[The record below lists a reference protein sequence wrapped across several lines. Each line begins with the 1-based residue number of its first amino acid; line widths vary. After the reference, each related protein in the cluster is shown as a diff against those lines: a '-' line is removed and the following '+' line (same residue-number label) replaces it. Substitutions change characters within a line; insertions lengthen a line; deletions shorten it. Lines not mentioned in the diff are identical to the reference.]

1 MIKRRINTRFQLSKY
16 YYFYHFETNSTY
28 YLYSGIFAEVACRA
42 VGLKFRI
49 YTKGYS
55 FWRCLIRQTECCRH
69 SHRQKYFWLL
79 NFNRLL
85 QPKVKIYLTY
95 FFKVRMFYER
105 FKSEQHL
112 KKDRTT
118 KGRGLEF
125 LRR

>member
-1 MIKRRINTRFQLSKY
+1 MIIIFIILRLIPRITCTVEFSQKSIVEPLDGNFVYIPR
-16 YYFYHFETNSTY
+16 
-28 YLYSGIFAEVACRA
+28 G
-42 VGLKFRI
+42 
-49 YTKGYS
+49 
-55 FWRCLIRQTECCRH
+55 WCLIRQTECCRH

-85 QPKVKIYLTY
+85 QPKVKLITY

-112 KKDRTT
+112 KKIGLQR
-118 KGRGLEF
+118 GRGLEF